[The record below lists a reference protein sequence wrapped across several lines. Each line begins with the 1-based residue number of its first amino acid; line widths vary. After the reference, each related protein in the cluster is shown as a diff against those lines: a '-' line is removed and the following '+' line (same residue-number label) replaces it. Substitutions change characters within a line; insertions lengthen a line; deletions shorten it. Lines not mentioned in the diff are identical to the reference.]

1 MGAVQITAKYKVQKH
16 LIVLLIMSIC
26 REPSPSVFFSK
37 LVNPLICLAISIWIL
52 YIGQEVLKTIV
63 FSCLLALLLTS
74 TGAFFEKHGF
84 SRGLSSMV
92 AVLLA
97 LILFLIVFYFISS
110 SIISFRNDLPK
121 MLANIQDA
129 LAELERWIR
138 SQFHLSSQK
147 AKEIVNSSTS
157 NVVPQTSNIVN
168 TAVTTISS
176 TLFTIIFIFIQTF
189 LLLLYRGLIVRFFV
203 SLFAHSYE
211 QRIYNVF
218 GQIRFVIRSYIVG
231 LFIEMLIVASAYTA
245 ALLFLGVHYAVLL
258 GLIGA
263 ILNLIPYIG
272 IFIAC
277 ILSSLITF
285 TTGSPHQVVWVIITL
300 LVIHLT
306 DSNFLVPKIIGSK
319 VKINAL
325 ATIFGVVV
333 GSALWGIPGT
343 FLAVPVMA
351 IMKVIF
357 EEVEAFRPFAI
368 LMGDDAQ
375 VKSMTK
381 PVLKKIAV
389 SMGRRRPKK

>member
-1 MGAVQITAKYKVQKH
+1 
-16 LIVLLIMSIC
+16 MSIS
-26 REPSPSVFFSK
+26 REPSPSTFFAK
-37 LVNPLICLAISIWIL
+37 MVNPLICIAISIWVL
-52 YIGQEVLKTIV
+52 YVGQDVLKTIV

-74 TGAFFEKHGF
+74 VCMFFEKQGF
-84 SRGLSSMV
+84 SRGFASMI

-97 LILFLIVFYFISS
+97 LVVFLVVFYFISS
-110 SIISFRNDLPK
+110 SIISFRNDLPQ

-129 LAELERWIR
+129 LSQFEEWIR
-138 SQFHLSSQK
+138 SQFHLSTQK
-147 AKEIVNSSTS
+147 VKEIVNSSTS
-157 NVVPQTSNIVN
+157 NVVPKTSNIVN

-203 SLFAHSYE
+203 SLFSQSYE
-211 QRIYNVF
+211 HRIYNVF
-218 GQIRFVIRSYIVG
+218 AQIRFVIRSYIVG
-231 LFIEMLIVASAYTA
+231 LFIEMMIVASAYTA
-245 ALLFLGVHYAVLL
+245 ALFLIGVKYALLL
-258 GLIGA
+258 GIIGA

-285 TTGSPHQVVWVIITL
+285 TTGGPHKVVWVVITL
-300 LVIHLT
+300 LIIHMT
-306 DSNFLVPKIIGSK
+306 DTNILVPKIIGSK

-333 GSALWGIPGT
+333 GSAIWGIPGT
-343 FLAVPVMA
+343 FLAVPLMA
-351 IMKVIF
+351 IMKVVF

-375 VKSMTK
+375 VK
-381 PVLKKIAV
+381 PVTQPILKKIAGTV
-389 SMGRRRPKK
+389 RRKRTKK

>member
-1 MGAVQITAKYKVQKH
+1 
-16 LIVLLIMSIC
+16 MSIC
-26 REPSPSVFFSK
+26 REPSPSTFFAK
-37 LVNPLICLAISIWIL
+37 MVNPLICIAISIWVL
-52 YIGQEVLKTIV
+52 YVGQDVLKTIV

-74 TGAFFEKHGF
+74 VCMFFEKQGF
-84 SRGLSSMV
+84 SRGFASMI

-97 LILFLIVFYFISS
+97 LVVFLVVFYFISS
-110 SIISFRNDLPK
+110 SIISFRNDLPQ

-129 LAELERWIR
+129 LSQFEEWIR
-138 SQFHLSSQK
+138 SQFHLSTQK
-147 AKEIVNSSTS
+147 VKEIVNSSTS
-157 NVVPQTSNIVN
+157 NVVPKTSNIVN

-203 SLFAHSYE
+203 SLFSQSYE
-211 QRIYNVF
+211 HRIYNVF
-218 GQIRFVIRSYIVG
+218 AQIRFVIRSYIVG
-231 LFIEMLIVASAYTA
+231 LFIEMMIVASAYTA
-245 ALLFLGVHYAVLL
+245 ALFLIGVKYALLL
-258 GLIGA
+258 GIIGA

-285 TTGSPHQVVWVIITL
+285 TTGGPHKVVWVVITL
-300 LVIHLT
+300 LIIHMT
-306 DSNFLVPKIIGSK
+306 DTNILVPKIIGSK

-333 GSALWGIPGT
+333 GSAIWGIPGT
-343 FLAVPVMA
+343 FLAVPLMA
-351 IMKVIF
+351 IMKVVF

-375 VKSMTK
+375 VK
-381 PVLKKIAV
+381 PVTQPILKKIAGTV
-389 SMGRRRPKK
+389 RRKRTKK

>member
-1 MGAVQITAKYKVQKH
+1 
-16 LIVLLIMSIC
+16 MSIC
-26 REPSPSVFFSK
+26 REPSPSGFFAR

-52 YIGQEVLKTIV
+52 YEGQDVLKTIV

-74 TGAFFEKHGF
+74 VSAFFEKQGF
-84 SRGLSSMV
+84 SRGFASMI
-92 AVLLA
+92 AVLFA
-97 LILFLIVFYFISS
+97 LVIFLVVFYFISS
-110 SIISFRNDLPK
+110 SIISFRNDLPQ
-121 MLANIQDA
+121 MLSNIQDA
-129 LAELERWIR
+129 ISDFENWIR

-147 AKEIVNSSTS
+147 VKEIVTSSTS
-157 NVVPQTSNIVN
+157 NVVPKTSNIVN

-203 SLFAHSYE
+203 NLFAHTYE
-211 QRIYNVF
+211 HRIYNVF
-218 GQIRFVIRSYIVG
+218 AQIRFVIRSYIVG

-245 ALLFLGVHYAVLL
+245 ALLFIGVRYAVLL
-258 GLIGA
+258 GVIGA

-285 TTGSPHQVVWVIITL
+285 TTGGPHKVVWVVVILLIIH
-300 LVIHLT
+300 IT

-325 ATIFGVVV
+325 ATIFGVVI

-343 FLAVPVMA
+343 FLAVPIMA

-357 EEVEAFRPFAI
+357 EEMEMFRPFAI
-368 LMGDDAQ
+368 LMGDDAE
-375 VKSMTK
+375 VKSVTK
-381 PVLKKIAV
+381 PVLKKLAGSV
-389 SMGRRRPKK
+389 TRRRTKK